1 MKEERLRNNI
11 RAIGIHLSYIIV
23 LFIFTLCFIG
33 LSQSLGPYINVE
45 SLVFKVISIIILI
58 TSYIIG
64 GFFLDTNSKKGY
76 DFFCGTSIFIVGVI
90 LWIISLG
97 ITKGNL
103 YEINYDMQEY
113 WILLDVFILP
123 IKFSFNLI
131 NINITPI
138 VLLISTTIPSLLM
151 GIGWKIKRY
160 LNIKNNI

>member
-1 MKEERLRNNI
+1 MRNNI
-11 RAIGIHLSYIIV
+11 RAIGIHLIYVIL
-23 LFIFTLCFIG
+23 LFIVTVGFIG

-45 SLVFKVISIIILI
+45 SLVFKVMSIIILI

-76 DFFCGTSIFIVGVI
+76 DFFCGTTIFILGVI
-90 LWIISLG
+90 LWVISIG

-113 WILLDVFILP
+113 WILLDMFILP
-123 IKFSFNLI
+123 IKFSLNLI
-131 NINITPI
+131 NIDITPI

-151 GIGWKIKRY
+151 GIGLKIKRH